1 MIIKAGADGDI
12 TIKIVDNNKI
22 EVFPAFADKQQLW
35 VQETPQSNNIIS
47 TNRGKSQEK
56 FSLKTNYLREIAMTN
71 KNEDETPFK
80 TGTSQKTTPS
90 DASSSIY
97 SLLNKLQNV
106 NEDFLKNSE
115 KLTNVIDSDGSQLV
129 FENDIK
135 KGSNTETK
143 GVDRNPHLSSTD
155 ITSNNSLSQIS
166 ENVNNKFSEKIGK
179 AEYENVIKSLEK
191 DNAALREDINDLK
204 ELVKMINEYYSFN
217 DVFTI
222 DIYGLIYRFRLLK
235 RA

>member
-1 MIIKAGADGDI
+1 
-12 TIKIVDNNKI
+12 
-22 EVFPAFADKQQLW
+22 
-35 VQETPQSNNIIS
+35 
-47 TNRGKSQEK
+47 
-56 FSLKTNYLREIAMTN
+56 MTN
-71 KNEDETPFK
+71 KNEDKTPFK
-80 TGTSQKTTPS
+80 TGTRQKTTPS
-90 DASSSIY
+90 DISSSKY
-97 SLLNKLQNV
+97 SLLNKLLNV

-115 KLTNVIDSDGSQLV
+115 KLTNVVDSDGSQLV

-155 ITSNNSLSQIS
+155 ITSTNSLSQIS

-204 ELVKMINEYYSFN
+204 ELVKMLNEYYSFN
-217 DVFTI
+217 DVFII
-222 DIYGLIYRFRLLK
+222 DIYGLTYRFRLLK
-235 RA
+235 CA